1 MRLVG
6 MLTNEGSSRHVTYYV
21 MMLCYLLYYE
31 TLALVCGHWASFVVG
46 DGCTRAPHCVLVA
59 KALRGATPGAA
70 TILKK

>member
-1 MRLVG
+1 MG
-6 MLTNEGSSRHVTYYV
+6 GADNDPYIMIKKF
-21 MMLCYLLYYE
+21 E
-31 TLALVCGHWASFVVG
+31 TLTLVCGHWASFIVG

>member
-1 MRLVG
+1 
-6 MLTNEGSSRHVTYYV
+6 

-31 TLALVCGHWASFVVG
+31 TLALVYGHWASFVVG
-46 DGCTRAPHCVLVA
+46 DGCTRAPHCVFVA